1 MTMLTDNP
9 RSPLTPWRRPPPVT
23 RNPKGQW
30 MAGVSGNP
38 SGRPTKAKLAAKR
51 AATDRRAELK
61 RIASYEGLTPHY
73 FVRLARVVYGKSWQK
88 PLAADLRISRRSL
101 IRWARGEYKIS
112 HEKEMRILTV
122 CLRQARAAHA
132 LVRAMY
138 RRADAAE
145 RARQELARIRRHLPL
160 TPPEPRRRV
169 Y

>member
-38 SGRPTKAKLAAKR
+38 HGRPTNARLAAKR

-61 RIASYEGLTPHY
+61 RIASYENLAPYY
-73 FVRLARVVYGKSWQK
+73 FVRLARVVYGKCWQK
-88 PLAADLRISRRSL
+88 PLAADLRISRSL

-112 HEKEMRILTV
+112 HEKEM
-122 CLRQARAAHA
+122 
-132 LVRAMY
+132 
-138 RRADAAE
+138 
-145 RARQELARIRRHLPL
+145 
-160 TPPEPRRRV
+160 
-169 Y
+169 